1 MHELIITDFN
11 FNEFFVIMNFKEKIF
26 GHKDLMS
33 IGTANLFGSGI
44 SAIFWFSLASL
55 INPEEYGQIHYFLAI
70 AGMAQLLSLISTTN
84 ALQVYVAKNIKIHS
98 TLFFIS
104 IIAGIVSSLVVF
116 LFFSRTDTS
125 LLVLGYII
133 FELSNGFLLGKKLFS
148 NYAKFFLTQKIL
160 TVIFGF
166 GLYFT
171 FGVDGIIFG
180 LVLSYVPYIWI
191 LVNEF
196 RNTRIDFSLLKP
208 RKGFLINNYGI
219 NISSAVG
226 GQMDKLIIAPI
237 LGLELLGN
245 YSLAMQFLV
254 ILLLLPT
261 TVFKYLLTQ
270 DSSGKNTKNLKKNTI
285 FASVGLATFGIVI
298 LPMIIPILF
307 PNYIDT
313 VIAIQ
318 IISVAIIPGT
328 IGIFYDSKLLSIEK
342 SKFLVIGKG
351 IGLFTM
357 ISGFVI
363 LGPIYGIIGLAVT
376 LVVSSCLQTLVVII
390 ASKTIRYE
398 EKH

>member
-1 MHELIITDFN
+1 MN
-11 FNEFFVIMNFKEKIF
+11 FFGIMNFKEKIF
-26 GHKDLMS
+26 GHKDLVS
-33 IGTANLFGSGI
+33 IGSANLLGNGI

-104 IIAGIVSSLVVF
+104 IIVGIVSSLVVF

-160 TVIFGF
+160 TVIFGL

-191 LVNEF
+191 MAKEF
-196 RNTRIDFSLLKP
+196 KNTRVDFSLLKP
-208 RKGFLINNYGI
+208 RKGFIINNYGI
-219 NISSAVG
+219 NISGAVG
-226 GQMDKLIIAPI
+226 GQIDKLIIAPL
-237 LGLELLGN
+237 LGFELLGN

-318 IISVAIIPGT
+318 IISVAIIPST

>member
-1 MHELIITDFN
+1 MN
-11 FNEFFVIMNFKEKIF
+11 FLGIMNFKEKIF
-26 GHKDLMS
+26 GHKDLVS
-33 IGTANLFGSGI
+33 IGSANLLGNGI

-160 TVIFGF
+160 TVIFGL

-226 GQMDKLIIAPI
+226 GQIDKLIIAPI

-245 YSLAMQFLV
+245 YSLAMQFAV
-254 ILLLLPT
+254 ILMLLPT

>member
-1 MHELIITDFN
+1 
-11 FNEFFVIMNFKEKIF
+11 MNFKEKIF
-26 GHKDLMS
+26 GHKDLLS

-160 TVIFGF
+160 TVIFGL

-285 FASVGLATFGIVI
+285 FASIGLAVFGIVV

-318 IISVAIIPGT
+318 IISVAIIPST

>member
-1 MHELIITDFN
+1 MN
-11 FNEFFVIMNFKEKIF
+11 FLGIMNFKEKIF
-26 GHKDLMS
+26 GHKDLVS
-33 IGTANLFGSGI
+33 IGSANLLGNGI

-245 YSLAMQFLV
+245 YSLAMQFAV
-254 ILLLLPT
+254 ILMLLPT

>member
-1 MHELIITDFN
+1 MN
-11 FNEFFVIMNFKEKIF
+11 FFGIMNFKEKIF
-26 GHKDLMS
+26 GHKDLVS
-33 IGTANLFGSGI
+33 IGSANLLGNGI

-245 YSLAMQFLV
+245 YSLAMQFAV
-254 ILLLLPT
+254 ILMLLPT

-285 FASVGLATFGIVI
+285 FASIGLAVFGIVV

-318 IISVAIIPGT
+318 IISVAIIPST

>member
-1 MHELIITDFN
+1 
-11 FNEFFVIMNFKEKIF
+11 MNFKEKIF
-26 GHKDLMS
+26 GHKDLVS
-33 IGTANLFGSGI
+33 IGSANLLGNGI

-55 INPEEYGQIHYFLAI
+55 LNPEEYGQIHYFLAI

>member
-1 MHELIITDFN
+1 MN
-11 FNEFFVIMNFKEKIF
+11 FFGIMNFKEKIF
-26 GHKDLMS
+26 GHKDLVS
-33 IGTANLFGSGI
+33 IGSANLLGNGI

-245 YSLAMQFLV
+245 YSLAMQFAV
-254 ILLLLPT
+254 ILMLLPT

-318 IISVAIIPGT
+318 IISVAIIPST

-376 LVVSSCLQTLVVII
+376 LVVSQCLQTLVVII

>member
-1 MHELIITDFN
+1 MN
-11 FNEFFVIMNFKEKIF
+11 FLGIMNFKEKIF
-26 GHKDLMS
+26 GHKDLVS
-33 IGTANLFGSGI
+33 IGSANLLGNGI

-160 TVIFGF
+160 TVIFGL

-219 NISSAVG
+219 NISGAVG

-245 YSLAMQFLV
+245 YSLAMQFAV
-254 ILLLLPT
+254 ILMLLPT

-318 IISVAIIPGT
+318 IISVAIIPST

>member
-1 MHELIITDFN
+1 MN
-11 FNEFFVIMNFKEKIF
+11 FFGIMNFKEKIF
-26 GHKDLMS
+26 GHKDLVS
-33 IGTANLFGSGI
+33 IGSANLLGNGI

-55 INPEEYGQIHYFLAI
+55 INPEEYGQIHYFLGI

-160 TVIFGF
+160 TVIFGL

-219 NISSAVG
+219 NISGAVG

-237 LGLELLGN
+237 LGFELLGN
-245 YSLAMQFLV
+245 YSLAMQFFV

-285 FASVGLATFGIVI
+285 FASVGLTTFGIVI

-318 IISVAIIPGT
+318 IISVAIIPST

>member
-1 MHELIITDFN
+1 
-11 FNEFFVIMNFKEKIF
+11 MNFKEKIF

-285 FASVGLATFGIVI
+285 FASIGLAVFGIVV

-318 IISVAIIPGT
+318 IISVAIIPST

>member
-1 MHELIITDFN
+1 
-11 FNEFFVIMNFKEKIF
+11 MNFKEKIF

-84 ALQVYVAKNIKIHS
+84 VLQVYVAKNIKIHS

-285 FASVGLATFGIVI
+285 FASVGLTMFGIVI

-318 IISVAIIPGT
+318 IISVAIIPST

-342 SKFLVIGKG
+342 SKFLVIGKC

>member
-1 MHELIITDFN
+1 
-11 FNEFFVIMNFKEKIF
+11 MNFKEKIF

-376 LVVSSCLQTLVVII
+376 LVISSCLQTLVVVIG
-390 ASKTIRYE
+390 SKTIKYE

>member
-1 MHELIITDFN
+1 
-11 FNEFFVIMNFKEKIF
+11 MNFKEKIF

-219 NISSAVG
+219 NISGAVG

-318 IISVAIIPGT
+318 IISVAIIPST

>member
-1 MHELIITDFN
+1 MN
-11 FNEFFVIMNFKEKIF
+11 FFGIMNFKEKIF
-26 GHKDLMS
+26 GHKDLVS
-33 IGTANLFGSGI
+33 IGSANLLGNGI

-160 TVIFGF
+160 TVIFGL

-285 FASVGLATFGIVI
+285 FASVGLTMFGIVI

>member
-1 MHELIITDFN
+1 MN
-11 FNEFFVIMNFKEKIF
+11 FFGIMNFKEKIF
-26 GHKDLMS
+26 GHKDLVS
-33 IGTANLFGSGI
+33 IGSANLLGNGI

-285 FASVGLATFGIVI
+285 FASVGLTMFGIVI

-318 IISVAIIPGT
+318 IISVAIIPST

-376 LVVSSCLQTLVVII
+376 LVISSCLQTLVVII

>member
-1 MHELIITDFN
+1 MN
-11 FNEFFVIMNFKEKIF
+11 FLGIMNFKEKIF
-26 GHKDLMS
+26 GHKDLVS
-33 IGTANLFGSGI
+33 IGSANLLGNGI

-318 IISVAIIPGT
+318 IISVAIIPST

-342 SKFLVIGKG
+342 SKFLVIGRG

>member
-1 MHELIITDFN
+1 MN
-11 FNEFFVIMNFKEKIF
+11 FFGIMNFKEKIF
-26 GHKDLMS
+26 GHKDLVS
-33 IGTANLFGSGI
+33 IGSANLLGNGI

-160 TVIFGF
+160 TVIFGL

-285 FASVGLATFGIVI
+285 FASVGLTMFGIVI

-318 IISVAIIPGT
+318 IISVAIIPST

>member
-1 MHELIITDFN
+1 MN
-11 FNEFFVIMNFKEKIF
+11 FFGIMNFKEKIF
-26 GHKDLMS
+26 GHKDLVS
-33 IGTANLFGSGI
+33 IGSANLLGNGI

-219 NISSAVG
+219 NISGAVG

-254 ILLLLPT
+254 ILMLLPT

-285 FASVGLATFGIVI
+285 FASIGLAVFGIVV

-318 IISVAIIPGT
+318 IISVAIIPST

>member
-1 MHELIITDFN
+1 
-11 FNEFFVIMNFKEKIF
+11 MNFKEKIF

-285 FASVGLATFGIVI
+285 FASIGLAVFGIVV
-298 LPMIIPILF
+298 LPMIIPVLF

-318 IISVAIIPGT
+318 IVSVVIVPAT
-328 IGIFYDSKLLSIEK
+328 IGMFYDSKLLSIEK
-342 SKFLVIGKG
+342 SKFIVISKC
-351 IGLFTM
+351 IGVFTM
-357 ISGFVI
+357 IFGFLI
-363 LGPIYGIIGLAVT
+363 LGPIYGMIGLAVT
-376 LVVSSCLQTLVVII
+376 LVISSCLQTLVVVIG
-390 ASKTIRYE
+390 SKTIKYE

>member
-1 MHELIITDFN
+1 
-11 FNEFFVIMNFKEKIF
+11 MNFKEKIF
-26 GHKDLMS
+26 GHKDLLS

-160 TVIFGF
+160 TVIFGL

-318 IISVAIIPGT
+318 IISVAIIPST

-376 LVVSSCLQTLVVII
+376 LVISSCLQTLVVII

>member
-1 MHELIITDFN
+1 
-11 FNEFFVIMNFKEKIF
+11 MNFKEKIF
-26 GHKDLMS
+26 GHKDLVS
-33 IGTANLFGSGI
+33 IGSANLLGNGI

-285 FASVGLATFGIVI
+285 FASVGLTMFGIVI

-318 IISVAIIPGT
+318 IISVAIIPST

>member
-1 MHELIITDFN
+1 
-11 FNEFFVIMNFKEKIF
+11 MNFKEKIF
-26 GHKDLMS
+26 GHKDLVS
-33 IGTANLFGSGI
+33 IGSANLLGNGI

-245 YSLAMQFLV
+245 YSLAMQFAV
-254 ILLLLPT
+254 ILMLLPT

-285 FASVGLATFGIVI
+285 FASIGLAVFGIVV

-318 IISVAIIPGT
+318 IISVAIIPST

>member
-1 MHELIITDFN
+1 MN
-11 FNEFFVIMNFKEKIF
+11 FFGIMNFKEKIF
-26 GHKDLMS
+26 GHKDLVS
-33 IGTANLFGSGI
+33 IGSANLLGNGI

-160 TVIFGF
+160 TVIFGL

-285 FASVGLATFGIVI
+285 FASIGLAVFGIVV

-318 IISVAIIPGT
+318 IISVAIIPST

>member
-1 MHELIITDFN
+1 
-11 FNEFFVIMNFKEKIF
+11 MNFKEKIF

-160 TVIFGF
+160 TVIFGL

-245 YSLAMQFLV
+245 YSLAMQFAV
-254 ILLLLPT
+254 ILMLLPT

-285 FASVGLATFGIVI
+285 FASVGLTTFGIVI

-318 IISVAIIPGT
+318 IISVAIIPST

>member
-1 MHELIITDFN
+1 MN
-11 FNEFFVIMNFKEKIF
+11 FFGIMNFKEKIF
-26 GHKDLMS
+26 GHKDLVS
-33 IGTANLFGSGI
+33 IGSANLLGNGI

-219 NISSAVG
+219 NISGAVG
-226 GQMDKLIIAPI
+226 GQIDKLILAPL
-237 LGLELLGN
+237 LGFELLGN

-261 TVFKYLLTQ
+261 IVFKYLLTQ

-285 FASVGLATFGIVI
+285 FASIGLAVFGIVV
-298 LPMIIPILF
+298 LPMIIPVLF

-318 IISVAIIPGT
+318 IVSVVIVPAT
-328 IGIFYDSKLLSIEK
+328 IGMFYDSKLLSIEK
-342 SKFLVIGKG
+342 SKFIVISKC
-351 IGLFTM
+351 IGVFTM
-357 ISGFVI
+357 IFGFLI
-363 LGPIYGIIGLAVT
+363 LGPIYGMIGLAVT
-376 LVVSSCLQTLVVII
+376 LVISSCLQTLVVVIG
-390 ASKTIRYE
+390 SKTIKYE

>member
-1 MHELIITDFN
+1 MH
-11 FNEFFVIMNFKEKIF
+11 FFGIMNFKEKIF
-26 GHKDLMS
+26 GHKDLVS
-33 IGTANLFGSGI
+33 IGSANLLGSSI

-55 INPEEYGQIHYFLAI
+55 INPEEYGKIHYFLGI

-219 NISSAVG
+219 NISGAVG

-237 LGLELLGN
+237 LGFELLGN
-245 YSLAMQFLV
+245 YALAMQIMPLFSS
-254 ILLLLPT
+254 LLPT

-318 IISVAIIPGT
+318 IISVSIIPGT

-351 IGLFTM
+351 IGFFTV

>member
-1 MHELIITDFN
+1 MN
-11 FNEFFVIMNFKEKIF
+11 FFGIMNFKEKIF
-26 GHKDLMS
+26 GHKDLVS
-33 IGTANLFGSGI
+33 IGSANLLGNGI

-160 TVIFGF
+160 TVIFGL

-285 FASVGLATFGIVI
+285 FASVGLTMFGIVI

-318 IISVAIIPGT
+318 IISVAIIPST

-376 LVVSSCLQTLVVII
+376 LVISSCLQTLVVII

>member
-1 MHELIITDFN
+1 
-11 FNEFFVIMNFKEKIF
+11 MNFKEKIF
-26 GHKDLMS
+26 GHKDLVS
-33 IGTANLFGSGI
+33 IGSANLLGNGI

-219 NISSAVG
+219 NISGAVG

-285 FASVGLATFGIVI
+285 FASVGLTMFGIVI

>member
-1 MHELIITDFN
+1 MN
-11 FNEFFVIMNFKEKIF
+11 FFGIMNFKEKIF
-26 GHKDLMS
+26 GHKDLVS
-33 IGTANLFGSGI
+33 IGSANLLGNGI

-270 DSSGKNTKNLKKNTI
+270 DSSGKNTKNLKKNTF
-285 FASVGLATFGIVI
+285 FASIGLATFGIVI

-318 IISVAIIPGT
+318 IISVAIIPST

>member
-1 MHELIITDFN
+1 MN
-11 FNEFFVIMNFKEKIF
+11 FLGIMNFKEKIF

-33 IGTANLFGSGI
+33 IGTANFFGSGI

-318 IISVAIIPGT
+318 IISVAIIPST

-376 LVVSSCLQTLVVII
+376 LVISSCLQTLVVII

>member
-1 MHELIITDFN
+1 MN
-11 FNEFFVIMNFKEKIF
+11 FFGIMNFKEKIF
-26 GHKDLMS
+26 GHKDLVT
-33 IGTANLFGSGI
+33 IGSANLLGSGI

-160 TVIFGF
+160 TVIFGL

-245 YSLAMQFLV
+245 YSLAMQFAV
-254 ILLLLPT
+254 ILMLLPT

-285 FASVGLATFGIVI
+285 FASIGLAVFGIVV

-318 IISVAIIPGT
+318 IISVAIIPST

-351 IGLFTM
+351 IGFFTM

-376 LVVSSCLQTLVVII
+376 LVVSQCLQTLVVII

>member
-1 MHELIITDFN
+1 MN
-11 FNEFFVIMNFKEKIF
+11 FLGIMNFKEKIF
-26 GHKDLMS
+26 GHKDLLS
-33 IGTANLFGSGI
+33 IGSANLLGNGI

-160 TVIFGF
+160 TVIFGL

-245 YSLAMQFLV
+245 YSLAMQFAV
-254 ILLLLPT
+254 ILMLLPT

>member
-1 MHELIITDFN
+1 
-11 FNEFFVIMNFKEKIF
+11 MNFKEKIF

-285 FASVGLATFGIVI
+285 FASIGLAVFGIVV

-318 IISVAIIPGT
+318 IISVAIIPST

-376 LVVSSCLQTLVVII
+376 LVISSCLQTLVVII

>member
-1 MHELIITDFN
+1 
-11 FNEFFVIMNFKEKIF
+11 MNFKEKIF

-44 SAIFWFSLASL
+44 SGIFWFSLASL

-160 TVIFGF
+160 TVVFGL

-298 LPMIIPILF
+298 LPMIIPVLF

-318 IISVAIIPGT
+318 IISVAIIPST

>member
-1 MHELIITDFN
+1 MN
-11 FNEFFVIMNFKEKIF
+11 FLGIMNFKEKIF
-26 GHKDLMS
+26 GHKDLVS
-33 IGTANLFGSGI
+33 IGSANLLGNGI

-245 YSLAMQFLV
+245 YSLAMQFFV

-285 FASVGLATFGIVI
+285 FASVGLTMFGIVI

-318 IISVAIIPGT
+318 IISVAIIPLT